1 MHTRSTISTDQ
12 CNAVLIS
19 KSSIEVK
26 FLVIVKSR
34 RGEIYPSPSR
44 DRVRVSRKFKRNQS
58 DLHERRKMKEEGR
71 GERRKHRTLKQEM
84 LYSVQGIP
92 RSDDICVWSYP
103 GKLEA
108 NFQTGIPHLPPTTL
122 PPLPSLLPP
131 PPLVPRGDESKSFQT
146 SSQAYRLPSS
156 PSIRWEAAVS
166 GLEFTGNNI
175 VARRWPRNECTCHD
189 KVSFVVATPP
199 RNF

>member
-1 MHTRSTISTDQ
+1 
-12 CNAVLIS
+12 
-19 KSSIEVK
+19 
-26 FLVIVKSR
+26 
-34 RGEIYPSPSR
+34 
-44 DRVRVSRKFKRNQS
+44 
-58 DLHERRKMKEEGR
+58 MKEEGR

-175 VARRWPRNECTCHD
+175 VARRWPRNEWGWSYTEWFSRSKD
-189 KVSFVVATPP
+189 EEDRKNWERKVFLQRMQIQIYFVVSWFITSINIEK
-199 RNF
+199 RIINGSYIHGHESNI